1 MAAPLRHAASLEEI
15 AQAEGISVAAAHML
29 ISRAL
34 RKLRRQGLIVTCR
47 ELAEALDA
55 GRKGIVE

>member
-1 MAAPLRHAASLEEI
+1 MSLEQI

-34 RKLRRQGLIVTCR
+34 RKLRRQGLICTCA
-47 ELAEALDA
+47 ELAQELDRNRQESA
-55 GRKGIVE
+55 

>member
-1 MAAPLRHAASLEEI
+1 MAAPLKHAMSLEQI

-34 RKLRRQGLIVTCR
+34 RKLRRQGLICTCA
-47 ELAEALDA
+47 ELAQELDRNRQESA
-55 GRKGIVE
+55 